1 MSDRPKGKHVFV
13 DQDSPQALGICD
25 KTGFVF
31 KRIDLIRQMEW
42 RGNALT
48 WTGFMVGKPYVDIP
62 NEQLR
67 PPILPPDPVPVKWPR
82 TQKPSAVYWANQ
94 TVPWSQLT
102 VIDWASWDGT
112 EDGTLAATEAER
124 LAALQIGQEP
134 PTQFPSGGIPSMQ
147 ELTQAQVLQ
156 SLQAFKWNTYGN
168 IN

>member
-42 RGNALT
+42 YGNQLK
-48 WTGFMVGKPYVDIP
+48 WTGFMVGKPYLDVP

-67 PPILPPDPVPVKWPR
+67 PPILPPDPVPIKWPR
-82 TQKPSAVYWANQ
+82 EQQPSAVYWANQ
-94 TVPWSQLT
+94 AVPWSQLT
-102 VIDWASWDGT
+102 VIDWASWSGT
-112 EDGTLAATEAER
+112 EDGTLAAPEAER
-124 LAALQIGQEP
+124 LAALEAGQQSAIQFQSAGVP
-134 PTQFPSGGIPSMQ
+134 FTQQ
-147 ELTQAQVLQ
+147 LTQSQVLQ
-156 SLQAFKWNTYGN
+156 SLQTFNWNTYGN